1 MTIENFLEK
10 FRHLPAS
17 EIAVS
22 VNNALNENGS
32 LIVTAP
38 PGAGKSTL
46 LPLTMMKGVNGSG
59 KILMLEPRRL
69 AARQIA
75 ERMAMMLGE
84 KVGESVGYRVRF
96 ENRISKSTQIEVI
109 TEGILTRML
118 IDDSTLDGVNIVIF
132 DEFHERSL
140 NSDLAFAL
148 TLHARNIIRPDLKI
162 VIMSATID
170 TENICQALH
179 TTYQK

>member
-46 LPLTMMKGVNGSG
+46 LPL
-59 KILMLEPRRL
+59 P
-69 AARQIA
+69 
-75 ERMAMMLGE
+75 
-84 KVGESVGYRVRF
+84 
-96 ENRISKSTQIEVI
+96 
-109 TEGILTRML
+109 
-118 IDDSTLDGVNIVIF
+118 
-132 DEFHERSL
+132 
-140 NSDLAFAL
+140 
-148 TLHARNIIRPDLKI
+148 
-162 VIMSATID
+162 
-170 TENICQALH
+170 
-179 TTYQK
+179 